1 LAQGRV
7 SVRHLCDQTVAPVDH
22 ADDVTQV
29 VAEQVVALPPAREG
43 LQLAL
48 KAEALMRRRPVQTY
62 ASLAAIGLD
71 ERSTRCLL
79 RHVTLSS
86 GQQRPR
92 ADLASADLRR
102 LLGLK
107 LGASGFAS
115 DELAAASPVVDQV
128 QVAGSSFRY
137 WLSHTGDPLGS
148 ELLVE
153 VRVTGRGEPPIQVL
167 EWYWLPRAAEP
178 ALGCGP

>member
-1 LAQGRV
+1 M
-7 SVRHLCDQTVAPVDH
+7 
-22 ADDVTQV
+22 
-29 VAEQVVALPPAREG
+29 ALVMQAAGVPDA
-43 LQLAL
+43 AL